1 MARYNIRDL
10 IGHFVAPRRAKS
22 KMCPHA
28 CCRGHRV
35 HPANYPVIVP
45 DKLLRRA
52 SEDDLAAHFVK
63 VSSGHSKA
71 DETARA
77 QILHEMERRDA
88 AEIRRHDRAL
98 EHKRRVFAKRLERA
112 EEVDRHW
119 LEAENA
125 TRGNMLN
132 KAGRAAGIDERSLFT
147 GPEARA
153 RRYASEE
160 LLNHWQSHPRP
171 TAAYFQGQDTTLGPQ
186 YTAPRRRR
194 RVPVARRTVTV
205 RQARGKRTLSVAVVR
220 KESSSR
226 PAA

>member
-1 MARYNIRDL
+1 MARYDIRDL
-10 IGHFVAPRRAKS
+10 IGHFVAPRRAKG

-35 HPANYPVIVP
+35 HPANYPVILP
-45 DKLLRRA
+45 NRLLRRA
-52 SEDDLAAHFVK
+52 SDDDLAEHYD
-63 VSSGHSKA
+63 KA
-71 DETARA
+71 AGPKAEQARA
-77 QILHEMERRDA
+77 QILHEMQRRDEQA
-88 AEIRRHDRAL
+88 IKRHDRAL

-112 EEVDRHW
+112 EEIDRLW

-132 KAGRAAGIDERSLFT
+132 KAGRAADIDERSLFT
-147 GPEARA
+147 GPESRA

-171 TAAYFQGQDTTLGPQ
+171 TAAYFQGKSTTLGPQ

-194 RVPVARRTVTV
+194 PPSYRTGTVGRGRDKRTV
-205 RQARGKRTLSVAVVR
+205 SVAVVR
-220 KESSSR
+220 KEPSR
-226 PAA
+226 RG